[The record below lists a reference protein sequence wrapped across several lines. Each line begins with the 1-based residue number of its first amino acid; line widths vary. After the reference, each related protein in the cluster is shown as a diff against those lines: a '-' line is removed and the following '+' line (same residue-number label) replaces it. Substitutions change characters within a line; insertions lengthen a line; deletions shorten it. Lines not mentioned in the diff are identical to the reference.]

1 MKPIIL
7 FLSLLFFTF
16 SANPQTPDPKAT
28 VAGHSEGSVTKAEL
42 TSQEKLIPGSNDIV
56 ILSFTMSYPIGE
68 DDIVELISNSDKITS
83 EMKDNINKVKPGTDI
98 TFENIKA
105 KRGDKTLILEA
116 IVLKI
121 KE

>member
-7 FLSLLFFTF
+7 FLSLFFVALITN
-16 SANPQTPDPKAT
+16 AQTPDPKASI
-28 VAGHSEGSVTKAEL
+28 AGHSEGTVSKAEL
-42 TSQEKLIPGSNDIV
+42 LSQDKLIPGSNDIE
-56 ILSFTMSYPIGE
+56 IISFTMSYPIGE
-68 DDIVELISNSDKITS
+68 DDFVELASNSDKLTS
-83 EMKDNINKVKPGTDI
+83 EMKDNINKVKAGTDI

-105 KRGDKTLILEA
+105 KRGDKILIIEA

>member
-1 MKPIIL
+1 MKSIIL
-7 FLSLLFFTF
+7 FLCIFIFTL

-42 TSQEKLIPGSNDIV
+42 IAQDKLIPGSSDIV
-56 ILSFTMSYPIGE
+56 ILNFTMSYPIGE
-68 DDIVELISNSDKITS
+68 DDFVELASNSDKITS
-83 EMKDNINKVKPGTDI
+83 EMKDNINKVKAGTDI

-105 KRGDKTLILEA
+105 KRGDKILIIEA